1 MNYKDVIVKAT
12 KGRSVN
18 SLAKAWGVPQKTM
31 ESYIKG
37 FTLPDPCTAIIL
49 ADEAGIGHG
58 KMLEILAQEY
68 KMKKATRPR
77 GSAAFQN
84 KSSLVARGGI
94 EPPTQG
100 FSILCSTD

>member
-1 MNYKDVIVKAT
+1 MDYRDVIAKAT
-12 KGRSVN
+12 KGKSVN
-18 SLAKAWGVPQKTM
+18 SLARAWGVPQKTL

-37 FTLPDPCTAIIL
+37 FTLPDPSTAIIL
-49 ADEAGIGHG
+49 ADEAGIDHG
-58 KMLEILAQEY
+58 KMLEILAHEY
-68 KMKKATRPR
+68 KMKKAARPK
-77 GSAAFQN
+77 GSTAFQN